1 MTSTTKEAEIM
12 SSLSKKGKNSNV
24 ITDPTQV
31 PRPGPR
37 MQDGEI
43 CIVKFRE
50 AHCYIGRVYMHENY
64 IRMTY
69 PKCIR
74 RWGTTNGLGEL
85 YNGPLSSTVL
95 DLSPELEIPMLAV
108 NCIMRVNQEKWANH
122 IAKSE
127 QGGD

>member
-1 MTSTTKEAEIM
+1 MAKVQ
-12 SSLSKKGKNSNV
+12 KGIV
-24 ITDPTQV
+24 TPADVPT
-31 PRPGPR
+31 PGPR
-37 MQDGEI
+37 IEDGEI
-43 CIVKFRE
+43 AIVKFRE
-50 AHCYIGRVYMHENY
+50 AHCYIGRVY
-64 IRMTY
+64 IRDKFVRMTY

-74 RWGTTNGLGEL
+74 RWGTTHGLGEL

-108 NCIMRVNQEKWANH
+108 NCLMRVNQSAWAGK